1 MICLIS
7 LRSALLSTW
16 ERLPTPVRTG
26 TVAGNSTN
34 QVPRRVA
41 RQRLNKLMKQQ
52 QQISAELNQKFVG
65 KWLTVLVEKALLRSN
80 NWYYGRTQYQAP
92 EVDGGVY
99 FQSAIVLD
107 PGDWVT
113 ARIDASS
120 PYNLLAV
127 HSKPLSE
134 LPD

>member
-1 MICLIS
+1 
-7 LRSALLSTW
+7 
-16 ERLPTPVRTG
+16 
-26 TVAGNSTN
+26 GNLTN
-34 QVPRRVA
+34 QIPRRVA
-41 RQRLNKLMKQQ
+41 RQRLSKLMKQQ
-52 QQISAELNQKFVG
+52 QQISAALNQKFVG
-65 KWLTVLVEKALLRSN
+65 KWLTVLVEKALPRGR

-99 FQSAIVLD
+99 FQSAIVLY

-113 ARIDASS
+113 ARIDAAS

-127 HSKPLSE
+127 RSKPLSE